1 MERSTPPNIRC
12 IDHVHVHVAD
22 RAAAEGWY
30 RRVLGLGRVREYEF
44 WAAADGPLFLQNPE
58 GTVQLALFERPAGE
72 RRSTI
77 ALGVGAAEFV
87 AWQAHLARELG
98 QPPELE
104 DHAAS
109 LSLYFH
115 DPDGN
120 PYEITTYEHAAAK
133 ARLGRG

>member
-1 MERSTPPNIRC
+1 VNSSTPPSVRG

-30 RRVLGLGRVREYEF
+30 GRVLGLGRVREYEF
-44 WAAADGPLFLQNPE
+44 WAAGDGPLFLRNAE

-77 ALGVGAAEFV
+77 ALGVGAAEFA
-87 AWQAHLARELG
+87 AWRDHLARELG

-104 DHAAS
+104 DHEAS

-120 PYEITTYEHAAAK
+120 PYEITTCEHAAAR
-133 ARLGRG
+133 ALPGR